1 MRMDQLFE
9 TDLQELRLVIAAVD
23 PGEVDTLVDAI
34 VEADRL
40 FVTGLGRS
48 GLVMRM
54 FALRLMQLGQ
64 QTFVVGDATTPAIGK
79 GDLLVV
85 GSASGETEGPLLAAS
100 QAHRAGAPVAGI
112 TAKVRSTLAR
122 TADLVVVIPGTTPKS
137 AGRQAT
143 SALPL
148 ATVLEQA
155 FLIVADCVI
164 AGLAE
169 RTGATSSTMMARHA
183 NIE

>member
-1 MRMDQLFE
+1 MTMDQLFDA
-9 TDLQELRLVIAAVD
+9 DLRELRQVIAAVD
-23 PGEVDTLVDAI
+23 PGEADAFVDAI
-34 VEADRL
+34 CAADRL

-54 FALRLMQLGQ
+54 FALRLMQLEQ
-64 QTFVVGDATTPAIGK
+64 LTFVVGDVTTPAIGE

-85 GSASGETEGPLLAAS
+85 GSASGETEGVLLAAS
-100 QAHRAGAPVAGI
+100 QAHRAGASVAGL
-112 TAKVRSTLAR
+112 TARLGSTLAR
-122 TADLVVVIPGTTPKS
+122 AADLVVVIPGTTPKS
-137 AGRQAT
+137 AGREAA

-155 FLIVADCVI
+155 FLIVMDCVI
-164 AGLAE
+164 ARLAE
-169 RTGATSSTMMARHA
+169 RTGATGSTMMARHA